1 MSCLLQDNKTG
12 SYISN
17 KNNWYRYLY
26 LLALPHKNTKQE
38 IQQNQNHKSKVLD
51 VSPGAGVEVGVGRGK
66 GEGGGV
72 DDVCQSLIF
81 VINIYGLS
89 KVRITNVTGV
99 KQRVQSKLETINIQ
113 KNKLFSV

>member
-1 MSCLLQDNKTG
+1 MSCLLQDNKTV

-17 KNNWYRYLY
+17 KNDWYRYLY

-38 IQQNQNHKSKVLD
+38 IQQNQNQKSKVLY
-51 VSPGAGVEVGVGRGK
+51 VSPGAGVEVGVGRGE
-66 GEGGGV
+66 GEW

-89 KVRITNVTGV
+89 KVRITNATGV
-99 KQRVQSKLETINIQ
+99 KQRVQSKLETITIQ
-113 KNKLFSV
+113 NKLFSV